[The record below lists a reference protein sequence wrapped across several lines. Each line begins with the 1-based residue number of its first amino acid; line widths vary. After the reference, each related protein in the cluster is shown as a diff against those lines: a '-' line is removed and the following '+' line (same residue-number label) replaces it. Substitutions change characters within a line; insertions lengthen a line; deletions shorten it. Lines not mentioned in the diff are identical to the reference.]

1 MNINQ
6 VISNQ
11 MAKNDILAS
20 IINYN
25 DSEQGLLLAP
35 NFMFVNKPTT
45 IDKQSYYKL
54 IVWFE
59 LIANNNQVDWTKLPR
74 AILLTNLSFTLFKR
88 ENSGLVS
95 IDYATKQPSAL
106 MEQLFLKYDD
116 NNHRIEIKHQDFFE
130 YKIPSTL
137 IDPSS
142 NDFLF
147 NLEYQST
154 SKIGLTN
161 NYGVGFNKGFLNI
174 KTATETIRDNNFVS
188 NQVVACLSRDTT
200 TKQENVFYPLLRKTI
215 SLKANFVQ
223 TRMRSDDPLLGF
235 TIDITEEWPPFL
247 AELVDLKNILWDIRN
262 SLVGDEIVVGQLK
275 IIGSDE
281 WKNYYNFDEVNYDFQ
296 DKRILRLA
304 DHFDYDYN
312 LQKIVK
318 TSSGDVLFSSEFNQT
333 LLINLL
339 LFGKPF
345 TYKILINNHEPIIN
359 YDYQELDLIDYVTY
373 QPQDFFLSSSFTY
386 EIFTTKLRAILDEQS
401 KNCR

>member
-11 MAKNDILAS
+11 MAKDDVLAS

-25 DSEQGLLLAP
+25 NSEQGLLLAP

-106 MEQLFLKYDD
+106 MEQLFLKYDN

-235 TIDITEEWPPFL
+235 TIDTTEEWPPFL

-359 YDYQELDLIDYVTY
+359 YDYQELDLIDYITY

-401 KNCR
+401 KNYR

>member
-11 MAKNDILAS
+11 MAKDDVLAS

-106 MEQLFLKYDD
+106 MEQLFLKYDN

-235 TIDITEEWPPFL
+235 TIDTTEEWPPFL

>member
-11 MAKNDILAS
+11 MAKDDVLAS

-106 MEQLFLKYDD
+106 MEQLFLKYDN

-137 IDPSS
+137 IDSNS

-235 TIDITEEWPPFL
+235 TIDTTEEWPPFL

>member
-11 MAKNDILAS
+11 MAKDDVLAS

-235 TIDITEEWPPFL
+235 TIDTTEEWPPFL

-401 KNCR
+401 KNYR

>member
-1 MNINQ
+1 
-6 VISNQ
+6 
-11 MAKNDILAS
+11 
-20 IINYN
+20 
-25 DSEQGLLLAP
+25 
-35 NFMFVNKPTT
+35 
-45 IDKQSYYKL
+45 
-54 IVWFE
+54 
-59 LIANNNQVDWTKLPR
+59 
-74 AILLTNLSFTLFKR
+74 
-88 ENSGLVS
+88 
-95 IDYATKQPSAL
+95 

-235 TIDITEEWPPFL
+235 TIDITEE
-247 AELVDLKNILWDIRN
+247 
-262 SLVGDEIVVGQLK
+262 
-275 IIGSDE
+275 
-281 WKNYYNFDEVNYDFQ
+281 
-296 DKRILRLA
+296 
-304 DHFDYDYN
+304 
-312 LQKIVK
+312 
-318 TSSGDVLFSSEFNQT
+318 
-333 LLINLL
+333 
-339 LFGKPF
+339 
-345 TYKILINNHEPIIN
+345 
-359 YDYQELDLIDYVTY
+359 
-373 QPQDFFLSSSFTY
+373 
-386 EIFTTKLRAILDEQS
+386 
-401 KNCR
+401 

>member
-6 VISNQ
+6 VMCNK
-11 MAKNDILAS
+11 MAKDDTLAS
-20 IINYN
+20 IINYT
-25 DSEQGLLLAP
+25 DSEQGILLAP
-35 NFMFVNKPTT
+35 NFVFVNKPTT

-54 IVWFE
+54 IIWFE

-95 IDYATKQPSAL
+95 LDYAIKQPSAL
-106 MEQLFLKYDD
+106 MDQLFLKYD
-116 NNHRIEIKHQDFFE
+116 NNNYRTEIKHQDFFE

-137 IDPSS
+137 IDSNS

-188 NQVVACLSRDTT
+188 NQVVACLSRDTI

-223 TRMRSDDPLLGF
+223 TRMKSDDPLLWF
-235 TIDITEEWPPFL
+235 TIDTTEVWPPFL
-247 AELVDLKNILWDIRN
+247 AELVNLKNILWDIRN
-262 SLVGDEIVVGQLK
+262 SLVGDEIVVDQLK
-275 IIGSDE
+275 IIGSD
-281 WKNYYNFDEVNYDFQ
+281 KLKDYYNFDEVNYSFE
-296 DKRILRLA
+296 DKRILRFA

-318 TSSGDVLFSSEFNQT
+318 TKSGDVLFSSEFDQN
-333 LLINLL
+333 LLINLQ
-339 LFGKPF
+339 LFSKPF
-345 TYKILINNHEPIIN
+345 TYKILINNQEPGIN
-359 YDYQELDLIDYVTY
+359 YDYQELALIDYVTY
-373 QPQDFFLSSSFTY
+373 KPEVFFSSSPFTY
-386 EIFTTKLRAILDEQS
+386 ETFRTKLKAILSEQT
-401 KNCR
+401 KNCC

>member
-11 MAKNDILAS
+11 MAKDDVLAS

-235 TIDITEEWPPFL
+235 TIDTTEEWPPFL

>member
-11 MAKNDILAS
+11 MAKDDVLAS

-106 MEQLFLKYDD
+106 MEQLFLKYDN

-235 TIDITEEWPPFL
+235 TIDTTEEWPPFL

-386 EIFTTKLRAILDEQS
+386 EIFTTKLREILDEQS

>member
-11 MAKNDILAS
+11 MAKDDVLAS

-25 DSEQGLLLAP
+25 NSEQGLLLAP

-235 TIDITEEWPPFL
+235 TIDTTEEWPPFL